1 MAVAATCCVV
11 VALPLFLVG
20 AQAVQI
26 GADLHLGVGGLGLV
40 VAFYSGCTAIST
52 ALLGRLAQRQ
62 GARWGLLAALL
73 TSGIGMLAIAGV
85 RSTQELALGLAV
97 AGVANGAMHPS
108 ANGLLATSRA
118 RIPLGLSLGIKQAA
132 TPAASIAAGLAV
144 PLVALT
150 MGWRW
155 SFVGGALL
163 SLLVARVTAR
173 AVPRSRPL
181 RNSAAPRKRVVGRHQ
196 LIILAV
202 AAALATSAGSSVTV
216 FLVDFG
222 VTNVHF
228 AEGTAGVVLAA
239 ASLGILIGTLAAGWL
254 ADRPGVPDARL
265 VAAGLMLVSSV
276 GYLSIASAAQ
286 PAYVAGALIAG
297 ALGRAWPPL
306 LHFAVIRAH
315 LGAAA
320 RATGVLMS
328 GVAAGSALGPLM
340 LGQVAQHVAY
350 QLIWL
355 LMAGASIGGGAL
367 LWLMVRG
374 STHLERNRAAVAG
387 MRESPVVDGAADGAA
402 ASWG

>member
-1 MAVAATCCVV
+1 M

-26 GADLHLGVGGLGLV
+26 GADLHLGVGGLGIV

-52 ALLGRLAQRQ
+52 ALLGRVAQRL
-62 GARWGLLAALL
+62 GARWGLLAAL
-73 TSGIGMLAIAGV
+73 SINSIAMLSSAVA
-85 RSTQELALGLAV
+85 RSMQELALGLAV

-108 ANGLLATSRA
+108 ANALLATSTA
-118 RIPLGLSLGIKQAA
+118 RTPLGLSLGIKEAA

-163 SLLVARVTAR
+163 SVLIATVTAQT
-173 AVPRSRPL
+173 VPRSRPL
-181 RNSAAPRKRVVGRHQ
+181 RNSAERSNHVTGRHQ
-196 LIILAV
+196 LVILAV
-202 AAALATSAGSSVTV
+202 AAALATVAGSSLTV

-222 VTNVHF
+222 VTKAHL
-228 AEGTAGVVLAA
+228 AEGSAGMVLAA
-239 ASLGILIGTLAAGWL
+239 ASFGILIGALTAGWL
-254 ADRPGVPDARL
+254 ADRSGVPDARL
-265 VAAGLMLVSSV
+265 VAAGLMLVSSI
-276 GYLSIASAAQ
+276 GYLLIGSAAQ

-297 ALGRAWPPL
+297 ALGRSWPPL

-315 LGAAA
+315 PGSAA

-340 LGQVAQHVAY
+340 LGQVAEHVAY
-350 QLIWL
+350 RLIWL
-355 LMAGASIGGGAL
+355 LMAGASVAGGTLLWFALRGGAA
-367 LWLMVRG
+367 RRE
-374 STHLERNRAAVAG
+374 HHRARVA
-387 MRESPVVDGAADGAA
+387 EIA
-402 ASWG
+402 